1 MNLGGSAT
9 SYGYGGTGKKSCN
22 SVYET
27 YGEVYSSGDKIGY
40 ISYCLLFIII
50 VVVLI

>member
-1 MNLGGSAT
+1 MNEGRSWYGG
-9 SYGYGGTGKKSCN
+9 GYGGTGKKSCN

-27 YGEVYSSGDKIGY
+27 YGEVYSSGDKLGY
-40 ISYCLLFIII
+40 ISYCILFIII

>member
-22 SVYET
+22 NVYEN
-27 YGEVYSSGDKIGY
+27 YGETFGTGDKIGY
-40 ISYCLLFIII
+40 ISFILYFILI